1 MRAVAMTVAA
11 KGRRPIELV
20 DIKRLMSAPQQALS
34 DLGVIGNCQAA
45 AHVDRFGSVV
55 WCCLPRFDAEPVFGG
70 LLDPDGGHFRIGPA
84 SGAQGTQRYLDNTN
98 VLETRF
104 TGPDGSFRV
113 IDFFPRFEQ
122 SGRTFRPTQLVRI
135 VEPLSGTPQISVDV
149 SPRLGW
155 SKAVPASVAGSHH
168 VQWQGYAAPL
178 RLTTDAS
185 LARLHGQPFAL
196 TSSKYFVLAWGAPVE
211 EDLGPLCERFRAATE
226 GYWRTWVKH
235 CDVPPWWQDEVIRSA
250 LALKL
255 HCAEDTGGIVAALT
269 TSLPEAPGT
278 GRTWDYRYCW
288 LRDAYYSL
296 DAFRLLGQFEERE
309 QFLGYLLSLVGNSAD
324 LELKP
329 LYRLDGTSDLTE
341 HTLAGWAG
349 YRGEGPVRIGNGAAT
364 HLQHDVYGE
373 VVLALSPLFLDAR
386 FRDQQTKS
394 TFDLLARVAR
404 RGIALAGTPDAG
416 IWELRTTWTPQTFST
431 LMCWA
436 GADRMAGL
444 SRRHRP
450 ELEAEFRGAADRLRA
465 LVRETCIDAGRQSL
479 VARPG
484 SRDLDASLLQ
494 ALPLRF
500 FSRGDPLASGTI
512 DAVVADLS
520 IDGWLQ
526 RYRTDDGFDAHR
538 VAFTVCSFW
547 LVQAL
552 TIAGRVDEARVVMR
566 HLMTS
571 LPPLGLLGEDVDPRT
586 GAQWGNYPQA
596 YSHVGLIHA
605 AFAASPS
612 WSEVA

>member
-1 MRAVAMTVAA
+1 MTST
-11 KGRRPIELV
+11 PPSLN
-20 DIKRLMSAPQQALS
+20 
-34 DLGVIGNCQAA
+34 DLGLIGNCQVA
-45 AHVDRFGSVV
+45 AHIDRSGSVV
-55 WCCLPRFDAEPVFGG
+55 WCCLPRFDAEPIFGA

-84 SGAQGTQRYLDNTN
+84 SGGQGTQRYLHNTN

-104 TGPDGSFRV
+104 DGPDGSFRV

-122 SGRTFRPTQLVRI
+122 NGRSFRPTQLMRI
-135 VEPLSGTPQISVDV
+135 VEPLSGTPHVSVDI

-155 SKAVPASVAGSHH
+155 SKVVPASVVGSHH
-168 VQWQGYAAPL
+168 VQWQGYTAPL

-185 LARLHGQPFAL
+185 LARLSGQPFAL
-196 TSSKYFVLAWGAPVE
+196 TATKYFVLAWGAPVE
-211 EDLGPLCERFRAATE
+211 EELGPLCERFRASTE
-226 GYWRTWVKH
+226 AYWRTWVKH
-235 CDVPPWWQDEVIRSA
+235 CDVPAWWQNEVIRSA
-250 LALKL
+250 LVLKL
-255 HCAEDTGGIVAALT
+255 HCAEDTGAIVAALT

-288 LRDAYYSL
+288 LRDAYYAL
-296 DAFRLLGQFEERE
+296 DAFRLLGHFEERE
-309 QFLGYLLSLVGNSAD
+309 QFLGFLLSLVGSSTD
-324 LELKP
+324 LVLNP
-329 LYRLDGTSDLTE
+329 LYRLDGSSELTE
-341 HTLAGWAG
+341 RVLTNWKG
-349 YRGEGPVRIGNGAAT
+349 YRDEGPVRIGNGAAT

-386 FRDQQTKS
+386 FHDQQTAS

-404 RGIALAGTPDAG
+404 RGIALAGTADAG
-416 IWELRTTWTPQTFST
+416 IWELRTEWTPQTFST

-444 SRRHRP
+444 SRLHRP
-450 ELEAEFRGAADRLRA
+450 ALEAEFRTAADRLRA
-465 LVRETCIDAGRQSL
+465 LVRDTCVDTERRTL

-500 FSRGDPLASGTI
+500 FRKDDPLVSGTI

-526 RYRTDDGFDAHR
+526 RYRSDDGFGSHR
-538 VAFTVCSFW
+538 VAFTICSFW

-552 TIAGRVDEARVVMR
+552 TTAGRLDEARAVMN
-566 HLMTS
+566 HLMAA
-571 LPPLGLLGEDVDPRT
+571 LPPLGLLSEDVDPRT
-586 GAQWGNYPQA
+586 REQWGNYPQA